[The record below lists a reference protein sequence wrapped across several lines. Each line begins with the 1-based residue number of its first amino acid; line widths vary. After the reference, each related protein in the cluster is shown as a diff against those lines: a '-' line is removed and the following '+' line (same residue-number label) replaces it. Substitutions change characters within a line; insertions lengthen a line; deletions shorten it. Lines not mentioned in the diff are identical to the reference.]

1 MYTEE
6 NKKIKKIIGSYLFS
20 DEDEN
25 KTYQFYLAKTY
36 SGELILI
43 YASNKA
49 EIDMSIT
56 QEEKK
61 EECLPS
67 ITIPIE
73 LNKKLSIQITTQTNK
88 ITEPLF
94 TIINLDNIGKKKEI
108 NKADIEKIF
117 DCKVI

>member
-49 EIDMSIT
+49 DRKS
-56 QEEKK
+56 
-61 EECLPS
+61 
-67 ITIPIE
+67 
-73 LNKKLSIQITTQTNK
+73 
-88 ITEPLF
+88 
-94 TIINLDNIGKKKEI
+94 
-108 NKADIEKIF
+108 
-117 DCKVI
+117 VV